1 MSTPSPKNI
10 VVTGVSSGIGKAIC
24 HILIE
29 KGYRVFGSV
38 RKPADAQDLIA
49 AYPDMFEPMI
59 FDVCDREAIAKLRE
73 NASPRWSAMT
83 GSRDW

>member
-1 MSTPSPKNI
+1 MTTPSHKNI

-59 FDVCDREAIAKLRE
+59 FDVCDREAIAAEGKRV
-73 NASPRWSAMT
+73 SAMV
-83 GSRDW
+83 GSDGIADW